1 MAENKEQAV
10 EKNKV
15 KIEDVGPCKKKVSI
29 EILEETIQQQADRQ
43 YEDLRR
49 DTVLPGFRK
58 GRAPRRLLEKR
69 FGKETSEQI
78 KLKLIAD
85 ATSTALD
92 ENKLDYLREPDIDYE
107 KIELP
112 ESGDLTF
119 DFEIEVRPEFD
130 LPKLEG
136 ITVDKPKLKVEDE
149 QVDRELEQ
157 LQKWSGVWTPR
168 EDGKV
173 ELDDQIIAD
182 ANLKIEDVEEEEKLD
197 NAEIYVRPNGF
208 VGAIPVET
216 LDKLLIGMKA
226 GETKQASVEVPKTYF
241 REEYRGKKIDVKI
254 KIKDIKFLKLAPI
267 DDNFLQRLGVEN
279 EDELRD
285 KITENLQNKIE
296 QQARSQM
303 KEQIYQHLLDKTKFD
318 LPMDIVADQATN
330 ILQRQ
335 YTNLF
340 SQGLTQEQIEE
351 HLQQLQAS
359 SEQQAEEQLKTYF
372 IMDKVAKQL
381 EIDVT
386 EEELNGHIAQLAIQ
400 RQQRPEKLREQM
412 ASNGTLSQFKLQ
424 VQEDKCINK
433 LLESAKI
440 TEVEPKKMAKK
451 AKKTSK
457 KTVKNSTKKTTK
469 KTAKKKTPT
478 EKKSKKTTKKKT
490 SK

>member
-1 MAENKEQAV
+1 MAENQQQAV

-15 KIEDVGPCKKKVSI
+15 KIEDSGPCKKKVSL
-29 EILEETIQQQADRQ
+29 EIPEETIKKEVDDQ
-43 YEDLRR
+43 YETLRK
-49 DTVLPGFRK
+49 DAILPGFRK

-85 ATSTALD
+85 ATSTALE

-112 ESGDLTF
+112 ENGDLTF
-119 DFEIEVRPEFD
+119 DFEVEVRPEFN

-136 ITVDKPKLKVEDE
+136 IPVDKPKLKVEDE

-173 ELDDQIIAD
+173 ELEDQIIAD

-216 LDKLLIGMKA
+216 LDKLLTGSKA
-226 GETKQASVEVPKTYF
+226 GETKETTVEVPKTYF
-241 REEYRGKKIDVKI
+241 REEYRGKKIDMKI
-254 KIKDIKFLKLAPI
+254 KIKDIKFLKPAPI
-267 DDNFLQRLGVEN
+267 DENLLNRFGVEN
-279 EDELRD
+279 EKELRE
-285 KITENLQNKIE
+285 KITENLQNNLE
-296 QQARSQM
+296 QQARTQM
-303 KEQIYQHLLDKTKFD
+303 KEQIHKHLLDNTKFD

-340 SQGLTQEQIEE
+340 SQGLSQEKIEE
-351 HLQQLQAS
+351 HIQQLQAS
-359 SEQQAEEQLKTYF
+359 SEEQAKEQLKTYF
-372 IMDKVAKQL
+372 IMDKVAKKL

-400 RQQRPEKLREQM
+400 RQQRPERLREQM
-412 ASNGTLSQFKLQ
+412 AANGTLSQFKLQ
-424 VQEDKCINK
+424 VQEDNCINK

-440 TEVEPKKMAKK
+440 NEVEPKKTPKK
-451 AKKTSK
+451 
-457 KTVKNSTKKTTK
+457 TK
-469 KTAKKKTPT
+469 KTAKKTTQKTTKKKATT
-478 EKKSKKTTKKKT
+478 EKKNKKTTKKKT

>member
-1 MAENKEQAV
+1 MAENQQQAV

-15 KIEDVGPCKKKVSI
+15 KIEDSGPCKKKVSL
-29 EILEETIQQQADRQ
+29 EIPEETIKKEVDDQ
-43 YEDLRR
+43 YETLRK
-49 DTVLPGFRK
+49 DAILPGFRK

-85 ATSTALD
+85 ATSTALE

-112 ESGDLTF
+112 ENGDLTF
-119 DFEIEVRPEFD
+119 DFEVEVRPEFN

-136 ITVDKPKLKVEDE
+136 IPVDKPKLKVEDE

-173 ELDDQIIAD
+173 ELEDQIIAD

-216 LDKLLIGMKA
+216 LDKLLTGSKA
-226 GETKQASVEVPKTYF
+226 GETKETTVEVPKTYF
-241 REEYRGKKIDVKI
+241 REEYRGKKIDMKI
-254 KIKDIKFLKLAPI
+254 KIKDIKFLKPAPI
-267 DDNFLQRLGVEN
+267 DENLLNRFGVEN
-279 EDELRD
+279 EKELRE
-285 KITENLQNKIE
+285 KITENLQNNLE
-296 QQARSQM
+296 QQARTQM
-303 KEQIYQHLLDKTKFD
+303 KEQIHKHLRDNTKFD

-340 SQGLTQEQIEE
+340 SQGLSQEKIEE
-351 HLQQLQAS
+351 HIQQLQAS
-359 SEQQAEEQLKTYF
+359 SEEQAKEQLKTYF
-372 IMDKVAKQL
+372 IMDKVAKKL

-400 RQQRPEKLREQM
+400 RQQRPERLREQM
-412 ASNGTLSQFKLQ
+412 AANGTLSQFKLQ
-424 VQEDKCINK
+424 VQEDNCINK

-440 TEVEPKKMAKK
+440 NEVEPKKIPKK
-451 AKKTSK
+451 
-457 KTVKNSTKKTTK
+457 TK
-469 KTAKKKTPT
+469 KTAKKTTQKTKKKATT
-478 EKKSKKTTKKKT
+478 EKKNKKTTKKKT